1 MPVPS
6 VPQVQGLES
15 DFTKGLTTTPTSMP
29 GTTISD
35 FVETAAIAMPSS
47 MEDNISIDPWPI
59 EQSTGAFGGMTGF
72 ELSYPN
78 NWF

>member
-1 MPVPS
+1 MPATS

-15 DFTKGLTTTPTSMP
+15 DFTKGLGATPTSMP
-29 GTTISD
+29 GTSVGD
-35 FVETAAIAMPSS
+35 FAETAAIAMPSS
-47 MEDNISIDPWPI
+47 LEDNNLIDPWPI
-59 EQSTGAFGGMTGF
+59 EQSTGSFGGLTSF